1 MSTLNPAQSLARLQ
15 KEWWIV
21 AGSSG
26 LVVLAIYFSLGQ
38 SSLTPDR
45 IMQWIVLAL
54 LFLSVELLVLRRNL
68 HKNRPA
74 LDAPLR
80 TTLGLGNALTLTR
93 GVAYALMAGF
103 LFAPRPGGLLDWLP
117 AILYIFAITA
127 DYCDGYLA
135 RITHHTTLLGEILD
149 IEFDGLGMLVAMALA
164 VQYGQLPGFVLLLAA
179 SRPLFLWGMKLR
191 ERWGLPNHPM
201 TPSDERRIAAGL
213 LMGFMGIVLWPVF
226 RPPATHIAG
235 AVFGGAVALSF
246 LRDWLVVIGWLDPS
260 NSAYTRWRA
269 RLKILL
275 FEYLPLLL
283 RLASLPVVALL
294 LWKITRGPDPW
305 PGGLPSAVIPLL
317 LGLGLAA
324 GIAALLGL
332 IARLAAIGLIG
343 LACAHLIVWGDS
355 PEVLALL
362 AVGVLLVALGN
373 GRLALWTPD
382 ERLLRRRAGQ
392 RKPGA
397 EVSA

>member
-1 MSTLNPAQSLARLQ
+1 MSTPTDTQSLARLQ

-21 AGSSG
+21 AGAGG
-26 LVVLAIYFSLGQ
+26 LVVVVCFWLAKSN
-38 SSLTPDR
+38 LTPGR
-45 IMQWIVLAL
+45 GVQWIVLAA
-54 LFLSVELLVLRRNL
+54 LFLAVELLVLRRNL

-80 TTLGLGNALTLTR
+80 TTLGVANALTLTR

-103 LFAPRPGGLLDWLP
+103 LFAPRPGGLLNWLP
-117 AILYIFAITA
+117 AILYLFAITA
-127 DYCDGYLA
+127 DYWDGYLA

-191 ERWGLPNHPM
+191 ERWGQPNHPM

-226 RPPATHIAG
+226 HPPATHIAG

-246 LRDWLVVIGWLDPS
+246 LRDWLVVIGRLVPS
-260 NSAYTRWRA
+260 SPAYIRRRA
-269 RLKILL
+269 RLKTLL
-275 FEYLPLLL
+275 FGHLPLLL
-283 RLASLPVVALL
+283 RLASLPVVILL
-294 LWKITRGPDPW
+294 FWTLTRDPDSN
-305 PGGLPSAVIPLL
+305 LPSPLIPFLI
-317 LGLGLAA
+317 GLGLVA

-332 IARLAAIGLIG
+332 IARLAAIGLIS

-362 AVGVLLVALGN
+362 AVGVLLVTLGN

-382 ERLLRRRAGQ
+382 ERLLLRRAGQ

>member
-127 DYCDGYLA
+127 DYWDGYLA

-269 RLKILL
+269 RLKTLL

-283 RLASLPVVALL
+283 RLVSLPVVALL
-294 LWKITRGPDPW
+294 LWKITRGPDAW

-317 LGLGLAA
+317 LGLGLVA